1 MSRQINVVLINPPN
15 TDRESYIARSADRW
29 PHRVKR
35 GKLFSN
41 KLFPKYPLY
50 LMYSAA
56 LLEKQGFNVIVID
69 AAERDFDNQTTIDL
83 VKKITPRPILIGIET
98 ASPSLDN
105 DMLFVCLLQE
115 SVPAHI
121 CLFGPHATVYHNEIL
136 KKYPFVDSVVR
147 GEHFL
152 PLADLANSV
161 KGQTSLSLVKGLSY
175 RSADKVMINPE
186 AHLLDDLDALPMPAR
201 HLLDPHRYLM
211 GHYTYKPQLLM
222 VTSMGCPH
230 RCIFCLWNKVL
241 YAGKVRMR
249 APSKVVEE
257 MFLLK
262 DKYGAREIYF
272 DDDCF
277 NITVKRVFD
286 VCEEIIK
293 SKIKIPWITEMTC
306 SNTTCDMLKIMKK
319 AGCIKILYG
328 VESGNQE
335 ILNESKKNITIEQ
348 IENAFKMTRKAGIK
362 SHATFMFGLPGETKE
377 TITQTMKLARRLN
390 PDTIQCS
397 IALPYP
403 GTEFYEMAK
412 TNGTLSVDNWID
424 FDGELCGVI
433 KYPGLTKEIIRD
445 SVGQMYRQYY
455 IRPRYIISRV
465 LAVRSFSDVMRFIN
479 LAMGYFRRFSN

>member
-1 MSRQINVVLINPPN
+1 MNKQINVVLINPPN
-15 TDRESYIARSADRW
+15 TDRDSYIARSADRW

-56 LLEKQGFNVIVID
+56 VLEKQGFNVTVID
-69 AAERDFDNQTTIDL
+69 AAERDIDNKATVEI
-83 VKKITPRPILIGIET
+83 VKRIKPAPVLIGIET

-105 DMLFVCLLQE
+105 DMLFACSLKNLV
-115 SVPAHI
+115 SAHI
-121 CLFGPHATVYHNEIL
+121 CLFGPHATVYHSEIL
-136 KKYPFVDSVVR
+136 NRYPFIDSVAR

-152 PLADLANSV
+152 PLADLASSISS
-161 KGQTSLSLVKGLSY
+161 KASLSSVRGLSY
-175 RSADKVMINPE
+175 RSHEAVIINPE
-186 AHLLDDLDALPMPAR
+186 AKLLDDIDTLPLPAR

-241 YAGKVRMR
+241 YDGKVRMR
-249 APSKVVEE
+249 APGKVVEE

-262 DKYGAREIYF
+262 DKYGAKEIYF

-306 SNTTCDMLKIMKK
+306 NNTTYDMLKIMKK

-328 VESGNQE
+328 VESGNQG
-335 ILNESKKNITIEQ
+335 ILDRSKKNVTIEQ
-348 IENAFKMTRKAGIK
+348 IENAFRMTRKAGIK

-377 TITQTMKLARRLN
+377 TIAQTMKLARKLN

-403 GTEFYEMAK
+403 GTEFYEIAK
-412 TNGTLSVDNWID
+412 RDGTLSVDNWID

-455 IRPRYIISRV
+455 IRPRYIISRI
-465 LAVRSFSDVMRFIN
+465 LAIRSLSDINRFIN